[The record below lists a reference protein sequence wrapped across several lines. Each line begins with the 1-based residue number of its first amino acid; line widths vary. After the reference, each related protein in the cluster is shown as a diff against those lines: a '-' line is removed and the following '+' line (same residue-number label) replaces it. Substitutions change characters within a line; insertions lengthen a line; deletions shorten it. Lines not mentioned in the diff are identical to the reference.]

1 MAHIDTAFMKKVLYI
16 TERKR
21 KSNVH
26 HYCKS
31 DDFRAGFEV
40 AEWGV
45 FCHSAWSQISPA
57 RFKQVYSDSAAYPI
71 AAEENRILFCC
82 KNGFLTMVRKQNG
95 LFKNSIKTDFFIR
108 REIIDAA
115 ENGLG
120 LIIRTKDFNLDLNF
134 SRPDKVPIRELNSW
148 LDLEEALLELGRNTL
163 TIWSTH
169 NPVLENFYFDCP
181 CGRRHNLEGRRAD
194 YQFNQPLGGF
204 CVPLLA
210 AENTILSFCSRGY
223 YCLLHDRPSVPVEWF
238 FKVETTIVDP
248 FSIPVLPADSK
259 NSKLPQDVIEH
270 IRYVNSKAHP
280 DSGF

>member
-1 MAHIDTAFMKKVLYI
+1 VG
-16 TERKR
+16 E
-21 KSNVH
+21 SV
-26 HYCKS
+26 
-31 DDFRAGFEV
+31 
-40 AEWGV
+40 
-45 FCHSAWSQISPA
+45 
-57 RFKQVYSDSAAYPI
+57 AYPI